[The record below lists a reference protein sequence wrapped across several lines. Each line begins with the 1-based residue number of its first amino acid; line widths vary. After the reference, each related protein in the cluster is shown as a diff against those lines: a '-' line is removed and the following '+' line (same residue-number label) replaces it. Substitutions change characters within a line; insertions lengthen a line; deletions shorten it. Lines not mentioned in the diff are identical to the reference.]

1 MTGALSSFGN
11 MKRFLKIFDQC
22 LDFLSSLAGAI
33 LIFIMLSVCLEVIM
47 RYFFNRPLIWVTEVT
62 ECLLLYITFLGTA
75 WLLREDGH
83 VTVDIVLNRLRP
95 RVAAFLGVVNSV
107 IGSLVALVLTWYGAL
122 VMWDKFQRNV
132 YTPSIME
139 IPIAAII
146 VIIPVGS
153 VMLLTQFILRTTK
166 FIRIFLSGNK
176 GL

>member
-1 MTGALSSFGN
+1 
-11 MKRFLKIFDQC
+11 MKGLLKIFDRC
-22 LDFLSSLAGAI
+22 LNFLSSLAGVI

-83 VTVDIVLNRLRP
+83 VRVDIMLNRLRP
-95 RVAAFLGVVNSV
+95 RVAAFLGIVNSV
-107 IGSLVALVLTWYGAL
+107 IGSFVALVLTWYGAI

-153 VMLLTQFILRTTK
+153 IMLLTQFILRTTK
-166 FIRIFLSGNK
+166 FVRIFVSGNK
-176 GL
+176 GR